1 MRADDMEPLAHEGD
15 EPFDAADSSLPVSRW
30 LMAAALLGLNLL
42 DVLVTKWILQHGGT
56 EMNPVMRPLIHDT
69 AAPLVVKLLVATLVG
84 VLLLASP
91 RHSRFADRAMAVVV
105 VAYAVVVAW
114 NIGILL
120 QAAQA

>member
-1 MRADDMEPLAHEGD
+1 MEPTVHEGD
-15 EPFDAADSSLPVSRW
+15 DHLDAADSSLPLGRW

-42 DVLVTKWILQHGGT
+42 DVVVTKWILQRGGT
-56 EMNPVMRPLIHDT
+56 EMNPVMRPIIRDP

-84 VLLLASP
+84 ALLLASP
-91 RHSRFADRAMAVVV
+91 RNSRFADRAMVVVV